1 MLITDTFKYI
11 KKSVPEKEKH
21 QLHSRHGPL
30 LLTKFMDAT
39 VTCSFPRISILHPCS
54 PGQDLWILC
63 FPQEKKKNNLCHF
76 MCATCLYRYVHV
88 RMKTYMHKQR
98 PHINSIC
105 LSLSLSISLYIM
117 FWNKVSHETGNSSVW
132 LPRLA
137 EQWMTEICLS
147 VPSWCWHYKSLTPWQ
162 PLHEC

>member
-21 QLHSRHGPL
+21 QLHSRHGPW

-63 FPQEKKKNNLCHF
+63 FPQEKKNNLCHF

-88 RMKTYMHKQR
+88 RMKTCMHKQR

-105 LSLSLSISLYIM
+105 LSLSLLV
-117 FWNKVSHETGNSSVW
+117 FTLCFET
-132 LPRLA
+132 R
-137 EQWMTEICLS
+137 
-147 VPSWCWHYKSLTPWQ
+147 SLTKPGTHLFGCLGWLSNEWQ
-162 PLHEC
+162 KSACLCLPGAGITKA